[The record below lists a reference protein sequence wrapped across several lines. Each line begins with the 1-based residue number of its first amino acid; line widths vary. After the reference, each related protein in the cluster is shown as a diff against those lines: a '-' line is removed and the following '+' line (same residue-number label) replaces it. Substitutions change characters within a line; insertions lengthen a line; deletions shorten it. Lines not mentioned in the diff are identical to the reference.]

1 MSIFSKESNG
11 NEETKKD
18 FKSQLPQR
26 VLDSIAENAR
36 RESSQKLRG
45 RVSMAASLVVAT
57 GIWWCLAEF
66 LLIHVPT
73 PAETVTWS
81 IAFVTDS
88 WYYNSVLS
96 SMFRVYVG
104 FIIGI
109 VLGTFIGL
117 LMGWNLRFRNWSFP
131 AADLLRHVPP
141 VSWVPLTIIVA
152 GSLTPAIV
160 LIIFIGTFFST
171 ALNSM
176 LGVQLIDQSKF
187 RAAKCLGAS
196 PIQVFRHI
204 LLPGALPSILYGM
217 VLGMGLAWMSV
228 VAGEMIS
235 GDYGIGY
242 LAWQSYNL
250 LRFPE
255 IVLAMLTIG
264 GLAYGS
270 SEVVRYIVNKFLR
283 WREVY

>member
-18 FKSQLPQR
+18 FKSQLPKR

-73 PAETVTWS
+73 PLETVTWS
-81 IAFVTDS
+81 IAFLTDS

-171 ALNSM
+171 AVSYTHL
-176 LGVQLIDQSKF
+176 
-187 RAAKCLGAS
+187 RA
-196 PIQVFRHI
+196 H
-204 LLPGALPSILYGM
+204 
-217 VLGMGLAWMSV
+217 
-228 VAGEMIS
+228 E
-235 GDYGIGY
+235 
-242 LAWQSYNL
+242 
-250 LRFPE
+250 
-255 IVLAMLTIG
+255 T
-264 GLAYGS
+264 
-270 SEVVRYIVNKFLR
+270 
-283 WREVY
+283 